1 MIAQD
6 VRNYLCTVSGIASL
20 FSPVATISG
29 IFVIQAPTGALM
41 PYMVVENSE
50 GPREI
55 IAANTTEETAN
66 LRVTVDCGPTQM
78 YKGSNLAEAALKA
91 LENYRG
97 TIGTA
102 TDVWCSC
109 SSIRGWAGS
118 GGANRFQFNAK
129 IEHTMTR
136 NKPVGSL

>member
-6 VRNYLCTVSGIASL
+6 VRNYLCTVSGLVSL

-66 LRVTVDCGPTQM
+66 LRITVDVGPTQM
-78 YKGSNLAEAALKA
+78 FKGSNLAEAALRA

-97 TIGTA
+97 NMGNAKDI
-102 TDVWCSC
+102 WCSC

-118 GGANRFQFNAK
+118 GGATRYQFNAK
-129 IEHTMTR
+129 VEHIMPV
-136 NKPVGSL
+136 NKPAGSL

>member
-6 VRNYLCTVSGIASL
+6 VRTYLCTVSGIVSL

-55 IAANTTEETAN
+55 IALNTTEETAN
-66 LRVTVDCGPTQM
+66 LRITVDCGPTQM
-78 YKGSNLAEAALKA
+78 YKGSNLIEAALRA
-91 LENYRG
+91 MENYRG
-97 TIGTA
+97 NMGNA
-102 TDVWCSC
+102 KDVWCEC
-109 SSIRGWAGS
+109 SSIRGWAGTA
-118 GGANRFQFNAK
+118 GCYRYQFTARVL
-129 IEHTMTR
+129 HTMAVNR
-136 NKPVGSL
+136 P

>member
-6 VRNYLCTVSGIASL
+6 VRNYLCTVSGIVSL

-55 IAANTTEETAN
+55 IALNTTEETAN

-78 YKGSNLAEAALKA
+78 YKGSNLAEAALRA

-97 TIGTA
+97 NMGTA
-102 TDVWCSC
+102 KDVWCTC

-118 GGANRFQFNAK
+118 GGTTRYQFNVK
-129 IEHTMTR
+129 VEHTMVANR
-136 NKPVGSL
+136 P